1 MKRKGAVVGDL
12 VSIISDIYPKTV
24 PAGSV
29 AIVVD
34 VIPFEKTTS
43 RTSETIVVMYN
54 NHRRPFFSKEV
65 EIIGRLGD
73 PGDGVSS

>member
-24 PAGSV
+24 PPGSV

-43 RTSETIVVMYN
+43 RTSETVVVMYN
-54 NHRRPFFSKEV
+54 NLRRPFFSEEV